1 MTGAP
6 REEFAGRSAV
16 SREAL
21 TRTERLLVTM
31 FVTMFATMLAAGAL
45 GFTTISGQLL
55 HMQEQIGNLSE
66 RITRVE
72 ERIAGVEE
80 RLTRVEERIT
90 SVEERLTSVE
100 TLIQTHLVPRPAAS
114 PAAGP

>member
-1 MTGAP
+1 MNERTTEMPETGAGLPQEPDRPYTPPRNGQGVLMTGAP

-55 HMQEQIGNLSE
+55 HMQEQIGNLSRALKSE
-66 RITRVE
+66 SDHAR
-72 ERIAGVEE
+72 
-80 RLTRVEERIT
+80 
-90 SVEERLTSVE
+90 
-100 TLIQTHLVPRPAAS
+100 
-114 PAAGP
+114 